1 MKLKFYLALALL
13 IGGVF
18 QTKAQENFPSLPLK
32 LTNGKT
38 IDFKELANSSKDT
51 MVVLSFWA
59 TWCVP
64 CINELEMINDEF
76 EEKQAINPFK
86 FYGVSVDDSRTSQR
100 VKPFIKGKGWKFDVI
115 LDINS
120 ELKRAMNV
128 TDVPHVFIIKNNKI
142 VYSHTGYIA
151 GEEDNLFEAIK
162 NIK

>member
-1 MKLKFYLALALL
+1 MKGNLL
-13 IGGVF
+13 LVLVLMFGSMHTQG
-18 QTKAQENFPSLPLK
+18 QDNFPSLPLK

-38 IDFKELANSSKDT
+38 IDFKDLANNSKDT

-64 CINELEMINDEF
+64 CINELEIINDVF

-115 LDINS
+115 LDVNS

-151 GEEDNLFEAIK
+151 GEEENLFEAIK

>member
-1 MKLKFYLALALL
+1 MKLFYTGILALVLCNL
-13 IGGVF
+13 
-18 QTKAQENFPSLPLK
+18 QTNAQDHFPSIPLK
-32 LTNGKT
+32 LTSGKT
-38 IDFKELANSSKDT
+38 INFKELANSSKDT

-64 CINELEMINDEF
+64 CINELEMINDAF
-76 EEKQAINPFK
+76 EEQQAIVPFA

-100 VKPFIKGKGWKFDVI
+100 VKPFIKGKGWKFDVV
-115 LDINS
+115 LDVNS

-128 TDVPHVFIIKNNKI
+128 TDVPQVFIIKNNKI

-162 NIK
+162 NLK